1 MLQIKIRPYYRNKF
15 SQENLHSAADQ
26 ALKRCQPK
34 DAIVS
39 ILITGDAE
47 IQELNRQYR
56 SMDKPT
62 DVLSFNA
69 NYIDPESG
77 LEYLG
82 DIIISVPQA
91 KKQAAVRGHTTDQE
105 IQLLVIHGILHL
117 SGYDHDTPQRQKKMW
132 MLQSEILKEL
142 NNPLS
147 DTFQVT

>member
-15 SQENLHSAADQ
+15 SQENLLAAADL
-26 ALKRCQPK
+26 ALKRCQSK

-47 IQELNRQYR
+47 IHELNRQYR

-82 DIIISVPQA
+82 DIIISVPRA
-91 KKQAAVRGHTTDQE
+91 KKQAAARGHTTDQE

-117 SGYDHDTPQRQKKMW
+117 SSYDHDTPQRQKKMW
-132 MLQSEILKEL
+132 TLQSEILKGL